1 MCNLRGYN
9 ARMSNDHEQQLAESI
24 RVSTAV
30 VYLEEQSAPE
40 ERRYVF
46 AYTIDIH
53 NAGEHP
59 AQLLTRHWLIT
70 DADGRVQE
78 VHGDG
83 VIGEQPEIPPGNTHV
98 YSSGAIIETP
108 VGTMEGRY
116 GMVSAGGVQ
125 FDASIPL
132 FRLAVPGILN

>member
-1 MCNLRGYN
+1 MDEQTERLTAGITIN
-9 ARMSNDHEQQLAESI
+9 A
-24 RVSTAV
+24 AV
-30 VYLEEQSAPE
+30 QFLEGQSDPE

-46 AYTIDIH
+46 AYTINIH
-53 NAGEHP
+53 NASDAP

-70 DADGRVQE
+70 DADGRIQE

-83 VIGEQPEIPPGNTHV
+83 VIGEQPNIAPGDTHT

-116 GMVSAGGVQ
+116 GMVSNEGVQ
-125 FDASIPL
+125 FEAVIPV
-132 FRLAVPGILN
+132 FRLAVPGVLN

>member
-1 MCNLRGYN
+1 
-9 ARMSNDHEQQLAESI
+9 MSESSEEFGSGI
-24 RVSTAV
+24 DVRVAV
-30 VYLEEQSAPE
+30 RFMEEQSEPE
-40 ERRYVF
+40 ERRFVF

-53 NAGEHP
+53 NTGATP

-70 DADGRVQE
+70 DADGRIQE

-83 VIGEQPEIPPGNTHV
+83 VVGEQPDIAPGSTHT

-116 GMVSAGGVQ
+116 GMVAADGTE
-125 FDASIPL
+125 FDAVIPV
-132 FRLAVPGILN
+132 FRLAVPGVLN